1 MIRSLMLDTEAKVK
15 GKANKVSRSG
25 KVRGDAQA
33 NSQDEIF
40 PLAERVI
47 ELIESAR
54 QKVVV
59 AANLAQVYTNFEIGR
74 QIVMEE
80 QGGKT
85 RAEYGEE
92 IINELSARLTER
104 YGRGWSPR
112 NLRTIRQFFLLYS
125 HKGIWQTLT
134 AKSSDSGDLANTVC
148 QIEEGTKESM
158 LKSAN
163 GVCAIPSFIV
173 SWSHYLLL
181 MRVRDPLA
189 RAWYEQEARDRQW
202 SVRQLDHHIASSTF
216 ERIEI
221 SKDKK
226 KALALMDR
234 QAPQLEAAIGDALKD
249 TNVLEFLGLPKK
261 YDEDLLEDR
270 IFHHLEDFMMELGK
284 GFTFAGRQYPCKVG
298 KKTYHCDLAFYNRF
312 TRSFFLIDLKLDAIG
327 HDELG
332 QMQMYVHYFDREV
345 KTEDENPTI
354 GILLSS
360 KEVDRALV
368 EMTLPKCEHNRIFV
382 KQYSQVMPSK
392 EALQRIVMEERRQ
405 YEQERLLARSASVGE
420 GKHPSKSISKSQ
432 SKMKVKAR

>member
-1 MIRSLMLDTEAKVK
+1 MK
-15 GKANKVSRSG
+15 GKSNKVSRGG
-25 KVRGDAQA
+25 KVSGVAKATSRAIA
-33 NSQDEIF
+33 L
-40 PLAERVI
+40 PLADRVI
-47 ELIESAR
+47 GLIESAR
-54 QKVVV
+54 QKVAV

-80 QGGKT
+80 QGGKA
-85 RAEYGEE
+85 RAGYGEE
-92 IINELSARLTER
+92 IINDLSARLTER
-104 YGRGWSPR
+104 FGRGWSKR
-112 NLRTIRQFFLLYS
+112 SIETIRKFYLMYS
-125 HKGIWQTLT
+125 SNAQT
-134 AKSSDSGDLANTVC
+134 AFAESAEQDLARGSC
-148 QIEEGTKESM
+148 QIGDGAKM
-158 LKSAN
+158 PMVKSAN

-189 RAWYEQEARDRQW
+189 RAWYEQEARDRRW
-202 SVRQLDHHIASSTF
+202 SVRQLDHHISSSTF

-226 KALALMDR
+226 KALALMER
-234 QAPQLEAAIGDALKD
+234 KVPQMEATIGDALKE

-270 IFHHLEDFMMELGK
+270 IFHHIEDFMMELGK

-312 TRSFFLIDLKLDAIG
+312 TRSFFLIDLKLNAIG

-382 KQYSQVMPSK
+382 KQYAQVMPSK

-405 YEQERLLARSASVGE
+405 YEQEQLLAKAASADDE
-420 GKHPSKSISKSQ
+420 KKHSISKKE
-432 SKMKVKAR
+432 SKTKVKAR